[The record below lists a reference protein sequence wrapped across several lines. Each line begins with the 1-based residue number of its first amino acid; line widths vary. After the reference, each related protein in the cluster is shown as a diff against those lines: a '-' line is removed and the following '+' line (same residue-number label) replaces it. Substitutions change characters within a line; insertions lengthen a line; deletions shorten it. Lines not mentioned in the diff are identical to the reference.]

1 MSMATE
7 DGSAAGGSSSKAGG
21 GSYRRSGGGGFEGS
35 SAAASGDSA
44 DTKAPFSRKGATVAA
59 IVCVAGLI
67 VLWLLVMGGSKKPTD
82 PPPVHSPPPAMM
94 RKPFMPHMTDRKGA
108 AFPAPP
114 HRLPEPAKPPSENLV
129 PPSLVKPP
137 HPAARLPKSPKP
149 NDERTV
155 PLVLPGSPAAA
166 TDGPNSL
173 AERPYSPDDDY
184 VPPPRSDFPE
194 KLPLYVVPL
203 HYDLMIKIVMDANRD
218 QNFMFGDT
226 YYLGKTIVLLRCVK
240 PTQTVYLHAAGFTIK
255 EQQTTLVREADKTFV
270 GIGKMAI
277 NDELEML
284 KIETDSPLE
293 HNESYSLSIEFAG
306 AIRNIPRGIYKS
318 YFVSDNERIT
328 VVATQF
334 LPTYAR
340 WVFPCFDEPS
350 LRTTFD
356 LVVVRPSHYRSF
368 SNMPLS
374 KSEERSRDFVADYF
388 DRTPPMATHNLGFV
402 IGQYVTAGNGMI
414 KVHGTPQQVRNADYA
429 LQVAPKILQYCQ
441 ETFSL
446 NYPIP
451 KLDFVAAPIL
461 PAPAMD
467 QWGLITFQDVYLTF
481 RSDDTPFQMKVDSL
495 RVIANKIAQQWMGNL
510 VTMAWWDD
518 MWLKEGISRY
528 ITYTA
533 ANRAD
538 PQTDVGFT
546 VLESDAH
553 LAMEADGFNSSA
565 AVSRP
570 LNTPADIR
578 RHINVVTLSK
588 GGALV
593 RMMAHMVPS
602 NLFRLALTE
611 LFKKYSYQSIHPQH
625 LYKEI
630 HTAQKAMYDRV
641 TVNMTTV
648 MREWTYNPGFPVVF
662 VNRSYETNT
671 FSLYQK
677 RFIFGSGPVENT
689 IWHIPISI
697 VTEDKPDFTAT
708 APKHWFNT
716 RTSQL
721 FGAPSKNH
729 WLLLNAQET
738 YYYKVN
744 YDRTNWLLLVGQL
757 ETDHKVIHEFNRAQL
772 IDDALDLARGG
783 QLQYDVAF
791 DVLEYLPKE
800 RHHVPWNAALTNF
813 QKLDPV
819 LRHTKIYKKWKR
831 FVNHLLSNQYERLMS
846 EESKDESMQI
856 SILRSSVLTLSCDYE
871 HNPCVSF
878 CRRMFNNLKTNY
890 DAAYHMVPHSYRP
903 IVFCQAIKH
912 GNEEDFNF
920 LWKHYELS
928 ANTQERV
935 VLLKALS
942 CTTDLKLL
950 ERLLLQLVNKNSGVE
965 TTQKA
970 ANLLNAISS
979 TSISGSK
986 SVIRFV
992 TDHQDTMFNRFG
1004 TLQGLFDSILQTVVD
1019 NIRHESELEKLRE
1032 IYERTRDVLPSEEE
1046 KVLHMIQNAREH
1058 IRWTTYYYR
1067 DVESWLDK
1075 RFVLDHREREHVK

>member
-1 MSMATE
+1 MSTATE
-7 DGSAAGGSSSKAGG
+7 DGSAAGSSSSKPAG
-21 GSYRRSGGGGFEGS
+21 GSYRFGGGGSEGS
-35 SAAASGDSA
+35 SAAASGGSA
-44 DTKAPFSRKGATVAA
+44 NAKTPFSRMNVSVAV
-59 IVCVAGLI
+59 IVCMAGLI
-67 VLWLLVMGGSKKPTD
+67 ILWLLVMGGSKKPTD
-82 PPPVHSPPPAMM
+82 APPMPSPPPALV
-94 RKPFMPHMTDRKGA
+94 RKPFIPHMPEGKGP

-114 HRLPEPAKPPSENLV
+114 AMPPRPGMPPVENPV
-129 PPSLVKPP
+129 PPSLVRPP
-137 HPAARLPKSPKP
+137 HPAARLPMSPKTS
-149 NDERTV
+149 DERTV
-155 PLVLPGSPAAA
+155 PVALPGSLAPA
-166 TDGPNSL
+166 TQGPDLS
-173 AERPYSPDDDY
+173 RRIYSPDDDY
-184 VPPPRSDFPE
+184 LPPPRSDFPE
-194 KLPLYVVPL
+194 KLPLHVVPL
-203 HYDLMIKIVMDANRD
+203 HYDIMIKIVLDANRD
-218 QNFMFGDT
+218 QSFMFGDT

-255 EQQTTLVREADKTFV
+255 EQQTTLVREEDKTFV

-277 NDELEML
+277 NDDLEML
-284 KIETDSPLE
+284 KIETDTPLE
-293 HNESYSLSIEFAG
+293 LNESYTLSIEFAG
-306 AIRNIPRGIYKS
+306 AIRNVPRGIYKS
-318 YFVSDNERIT
+318 YFVSDNERIA

-388 DRTPPMATHNLGFV
+388 DRTPPMPTHSLGFV
-402 IGQYVTAGNGMI
+402 IGPYVTAGNAMI
-414 KVHGTPQQVRNADYA
+414 KVHGTTQQVRNADYA
-429 LQVAPKILQYCQ
+429 IQVAPKILQYCQ
-441 ETFSL
+441 DTFGL
-446 NYPIP
+446 NYPLP
-451 KLDFVAAPIL
+451 KLDLVSTPIL

-467 QWGLITFQDVYLTF
+467 QWGMITFQDVYLTF

-510 VTMAWWDD
+510 VNMAWWDD

-538 PQTDVGFT
+538 PQTEVSFT
-546 VLESDAH
+546 ILEADTH
-553 LAMEADGFNSSA
+553 YAMEADGFNSSA

-570 LNTPADIR
+570 LNSPADIR
-578 RHINVVTLSK
+578 KHLNMVTLSK
-588 GGALV
+588 GAALV
-593 RMMAHMVPS
+593 RMMAHVVPS

-630 HTAQKAMYDRV
+630 HIAQKAMYDRV
-641 TVNMTTV
+641 TVNLTTV
-648 MREWTYNPGFPVVF
+648 MREWTYMPGFPVVF

-671 FSLYQK
+671 FSLSQR
-677 RFIFGSGPVENT
+677 RFIFGTGPVDNT
-689 IWHIPISI
+689 VWHIPISI
-697 VTEDKPDFTAT
+697 VTEDNPDFTAT
-708 APKHWFNT
+708 APKHWFST
-716 RTSQL
+716 RTSAL

-729 WLLLNAQET
+729 WLLLNAQEA

-744 YDRTNWLLLVGQL
+744 YDRNNWLLLVSQL

-783 QLQYDVAF
+783 QLQYDLAF

-819 LRHTKIYKKWKR
+819 LRHTKIYQKWKR

-856 SILRSSVLTLSCDYE
+856 SILRSSVLTLSCDYD

-878 CRRMFNNLKTNY
+878 CRRMFENLKTNY
-890 DAAYHMVPHSYRP
+890 DAAYHMVPYSYRP

-912 GNEEDFNF
+912 GNQNDFNF
-920 LWKHYELS
+920 LWKHYEMS
-928 ANTQERV
+928 PNTQERV

-986 SVIRFV
+986 SVIRFM
-992 TDHQDTMFNRFG
+992 TDHQDAMFNRFG
-1004 TLQGLFDSILQTVVD
+1004 TLQGLFDSILQTIVD
-1019 NIRHESELEKLRE
+1019 NIRHESELEKLHS

-1046 KVLHMIQNAREH
+1046 KVQRMIQNAREH
-1058 IRWTTYYYR
+1058 IRWTTYFYR

-1075 RFVLDHREREHVK
+1075 RFVLTHREREHAK

>member
-1 MSMATE
+1 
-7 DGSAAGGSSSKAGG
+7 
-21 GSYRRSGGGGFEGS
+21 
-35 SAAASGDSA
+35 
-44 DTKAPFSRKGATVAA
+44 
-59 IVCVAGLI
+59 
-67 VLWLLVMGGSKKPTD
+67 MGGTKKPTER
-82 PPPVHSPPPAMM
+82 PPVHSPPPAMM
-94 RKPFMPHMTDRKGA
+94 RKPFMPHMTDRRGA
-108 AFPAPP
+108 ALPAPP
-114 HRLPEPAKPPSENLV
+114 PRLPQPGKPPSENLV
-129 PPSLVKPP
+129 PPSLVKPA
-137 HPAARLPKSPKP
+137 HPAARLPQSPRP
-149 NDERTV
+149 NDERSV
-155 PLVLPGSPAAA
+155 PLVFPGSPAAA
-166 TDGPNSL
+166 TGVPNSL
-173 AERPYSPDDDY
+173 PERPYSPDDDY
-184 VPPPRSDFPE
+184 LPPPALRLSRETAALRGSPT
-194 KLPLYVVPL
+194 LRP
-203 HYDLMIKIVMDANRD
+203 HD
-218 QNFMFGDT
+218 Q
-226 YYLGKTIVLLRCVK
+226 
-240 PTQTVYLHAAGFTIK
+240 AGFTIK

-277 NDELEML
+277 NDDLEML

-293 HNESYSLSIEFAG
+293 LNESYSLSIEFAG
-306 AIRNIPRGIYKS
+306 AIRKHTARNLQVLLS
-318 YFVSDNERIT
+318 SATTNACNT

-481 RSDDTPFQMKVDSL
+481 RNDDTPFQMKVDSL

-565 AVSRP
+565 PVSRL

-578 RHINVVTLSK
+578 RHINAVTLSK
-588 GGALV
+588 GSALV

-641 TVNMTTV
+641 TVNLTTV

-662 VNRSYETNT
+662 ANRSYETNT
-671 FSLYQK
+671 FYLYQK
-677 RFIFGSGPVENT
+677 RFIFGGGPV
-689 IWHIPISI
+689 
-697 VTEDKPDFTAT
+697 DKQVLTP
-708 APKHWFNT
+708 
-716 RTSQL
+716 SQL
-721 FGAPSKNH
+721 FAAPSKTH

-744 YDRTNWLLLVGQL
+744 YDRANWLLLVGQL

-819 LRHTKIYKKWKR
+819 LRHTKIYTKWKEILFISQFR
-831 FVNHLLSNQYERLMS
+831 KRSTIADTSCPVPTLSFFRGSSTTCSQIKYERLMS

-903 IVFCQAIKH
+903 LVFCQAIKH

-986 SVIRFV
+986 SVIRFM
-992 TDHQDTMFNRFG
+992 TDHQDTMFNRYDGGCDWVSEQPFLQKFG

-1067 DVESWLDK
+1067 DVELWLDK
-1075 RFVLDHREREHVK
+1075 RFVLEHRESEHVK

>member
-1 MSMATE
+1 MFKARGVQASALILLNGYAAIMSMATD
-7 DGSAAGGSSSKAGG
+7 DGSSAGGSSSRAAGG
-21 GSYRRSGGGGFEGS
+21 SHRRGVHSGYEGS

-44 DTKAPFSRKGATVAA
+44 DTKAPLSRKGATVVA

-67 VLWLLVMGGSKKPTD
+67 VLWLLVMGGSKKPTER
-82 PPPVHSPPPAMM
+82 PPAHSPPPAP
-94 RKPFMPHMTDRKGA
+94 K
-108 AFPAPP
+108 
-114 HRLPEPAKPPSENLV
+114 KPPSENLV

-155 PLVLPGSPAAA
+155 PLVFPGGSGCSHRWFKLTARAALFSRRRLRAAPALRFSREAAA
-166 TDGPNSL
+166 LRSSPTLRPHDQGCDGCEP
-173 AERPYSPDDDY
+173 RPE
-184 VPPPRSDFPE
+184 F
-194 KLPLYVVPL
+194 
-203 HYDLMIKIVMDANRD
+203 H
-218 QNFMFGDT
+218 
-226 YYLGKTIVLLRCVK
+226 
-240 PTQTVYLHAAGFTIK
+240 TVYLHAAGFTIK

-277 NDELEML
+277 NDDLEML

-293 HNESYSLSIEFAG
+293 LNETYSLSIEFAG
-306 AIRNIPRGIYKS
+306 AIRNVPRGIYKS

-441 ETFSL
+441 GNLQPQLSHPQTRLRGRPDSACAGHGPVGSTRYGL
-446 NYPIP
+446 SPT
-451 KLDFVAAPIL
+451 KLGSSGWA
-461 PAPAMD
+461 
-467 QWGLITFQDVYLTF
+467 T
-481 RSDDTPFQMKVDSL
+481 
-495 RVIANKIAQQWMGNL
+495 L

-546 VLESDAH
+546 VLEADAH
-553 LAMEADGFNSSA
+553 LAMESDGFNSSA
-565 AVSRP
+565 PVSRP

-588 GGALV
+588 GAALV

-625 LYKEI
+625 LYREI

-641 TVNMTTV
+641 TVNLTTV
-648 MREWTYNPGFPVVF
+648 MREWTYDPGFPVVF
-662 VNRSYETNT
+662 ANRSYETNT
-671 FSLYQK
+671 FYLYQK
-677 RFIFGSGPVENT
+677 RFIFGSGPVDNT
-689 IWHIPISI
+689 IWHIPISV

-708 APKHWFNT
+708 APKHWFST

-744 YDRTNWLLLVGQL
+744 YDRTNWLMLIGQL

-890 DAAYHMVPHSYRP
+890 DASYHMYGAALVPSPSYS
-903 IVFCQAIKH
+903 VKAIKH

-986 SVIRFV
+986 SVIRFM

-1019 NIRHESELEKLRE
+1019 NIQHESELDKLRE

-1046 KVLHMIQNAREH
+1046 KVLRMIQNAREH

-1067 DVESWLDK
+1067 DVEVWLDK

>member
-1 MSMATE
+1 MTAIFWMFKGRDINVRALIRLYGYAAIMSIAT
-7 DGSAAGGSSSKAGG
+7 DDDSASGGSSSRAAGGSHRRNVGG
-21 GSYRRSGGGGFEGS
+21 GHEIS
-35 SAAASGDSA
+35 SAAASGDSGDA
-44 DTKAPFSRKGATVAA
+44 KAPFSRKGATVAA

-67 VLWLLVMGGSKKPTD
+67 VIWLLVMGGTKKPTER
-82 PPPVHSPPPAMM
+82 PPAHSPPPAMM
-94 RKPFMPHMTDRKGA
+94 RKPFMPHMTDRRGA
-108 AFPAPP
+108 ALPAPP
-114 HRLPEPAKPPSENLV
+114 PRLPQPGKPPSENLV

-137 HPAARLPKSPKP
+137 HPAARLPQSPRP
-149 NDERTV
+149 NDERSV
-155 PLVLPGSPAAA
+155 PLVFPGSPAAA
-166 TDGPNSL
+166 TGVPNSL
-173 AERPYSPDDDY
+173 PERPYSPDDDY
-184 VPPPRSDFPE
+184 LPPPRSDFPE
-194 KLPLYVVPL
+194 KLPLYVVPQ
-203 HYDLMIKIVMDANRD
+203 HYDLMIKVVMDANRD

-226 YYLGKTIVLLRCVK
+226 YYLGKTIVLLRCMK

-277 NDELEML
+277 NDDLEML

-293 HNESYSLSIEFAG
+293 LNESYSLSIEFAG

-318 YFVSDNERIT
+318 YFISDNERIT

-481 RSDDTPFQMKVDSL
+481 RNDDTPFQMKVDSL

-565 AVSRP
+565 PVSRL

-578 RHINVVTLSK
+578 RHINAVTLSK
-588 GGALV
+588 
-593 RMMAHMVPS
+593 
-602 NLFRLALTE
+602 
-611 LFKKYSYQSIHPQH
+611 
-625 LYKEI
+625 
-630 HTAQKAMYDRV
+630 AQKAMYDRV
-641 TVNMTTV
+641 TVNLTTV

-662 VNRSYETNT
+662 ANRSYETNT
-671 FSLYQK
+671 FYLYQK
-677 RFIFGSGPVENT
+677 RFIFGSGPVDNT
-689 IWHIPISI
+689 IWHIPISV

-708 APKHWFNT
+708 APKHWFST

-721 FGAPSKNH
+721 FAAPSKTH

-744 YDRTNWLLLVGQL
+744 YDRANWLLLVGQL

-819 LRHTKIYKKWKR
+819 LRHTKIYTKWKR

-856 SILRSSVLTLSCDYE
+856 SKTSRARWRNRRHNGFGASEPTFLR
-871 HNPCVSF
+871 
-878 CRRMFNNLKTNY
+878 R
-890 DAAYHMVPHSYRP
+890 VPHSYRP
-903 IVFCQAIKH
+903 LVFCQAIKH

-986 SVIRFV
+986 SVIRFM

-1058 IRWTTYYYR
+1058 IRWITYYYR
-1067 DVESWLDK
+1067 DVELWLDK
-1075 RFVLDHREREHVK
+1075 RFVLDHRESEHVK